1 MGKRSLP
8 ATLADLHLNLDCT
21 QVTDCGVQGLMQSLP
36 ESLQKLDLSLRYIPH
51 EAGAAAKDVMTIT
64 PALEPDLPFVDEV
77 TDDRVQSLKQFLPE
91 SLQKLDLNL
100 QHSVVTDSGVQ
111 GLTQSLP
118 ESLQKFSLNLES
130 PR

>member
-1 MGKRSLP
+1 
-8 ATLADLHLNLDCT
+8 
-21 QVTDCGVQGLMQSLP
+21 MQSLP

-91 SLQKLDLNL
+91 SLQKFRLDLAGTEVSDLGQWSSPSTLTELHLHLYLWIINL
-100 QHSVVTDSGVQ
+100 LLKMTVSMTLSVRV
-111 GLTQSLP
+111 L
-118 ESLQKFSLNLES
+118 
-130 PR
+130 